1 MNIPHITLRKIDE
14 KRLDSLHER
23 TTNDLDHS
31 DIWYIHTVLAQC
43 FLPYRDPK
51 TDRWRRQNGKFSI
64 SLVAG
69 DIEDPRA
76 KDGMRVTGLPY
87 GAKPRLFQSYICT
100 QVIKQQSPV
109 ISVERSMTAMM
120 QELGLKVTGGK
131 EGTIGSFKE
140 QITRFAAC
148 HFTIVGPG
156 PRGTRSHIKAPP
168 IKKFDVWF
176 PPDPN
181 QETLWPSEIILTD
194 DYFYSLKDHAIPYDF
209 RALKAIQNKPRA
221 QDIYL
226 WMTQRLCRIDEKKPL
241 FLCWQDLH
249 EMFGGELPL
258 KHFKSK
264 FPKDLIAARVS
275 YPSARIEEH
284 PEGFRFYRSLPPIPK
299 TRISIK

>member
-1 MNIPHITLRKIDE
+1 MSIPVINLRKIDE

-43 FLPYRDPK
+43 FLPYSDPK

-120 QELGLKVTGGK
+120 QELGVPVAGIQKTTIRTFTV
-131 EGTIGSFKE
+131 EGEEKNEGL
-140 QITRFAAC
+140 R
-148 HFTIVGPG
+148 
-156 PRGTRSHIKAPP
+156 PRLSWVEA
-168 IKKFDVWF
+168 
-176 PPDPN
+176 
-181 QETLWPSEIILTD
+181 TD
-194 DYFYSLKDHAIPYDF
+194 IFHVY
-209 RALKAIQNKPRA
+209 
-221 QDIYL
+221 
-226 WMTQRLCRIDEKKPL
+226 CRILPGIWV
-241 FLCWQDLH
+241 FFHTFSRWLCL
-249 EMFGGELPL
+249 L
-258 KHFKSK
+258 KT
-264 FPKDLIAARVS
+264 
-275 YPSARIEEH
+275 
-284 PEGFRFYRSLPPIPK
+284 SLVI
-299 TRISIK
+299 IH